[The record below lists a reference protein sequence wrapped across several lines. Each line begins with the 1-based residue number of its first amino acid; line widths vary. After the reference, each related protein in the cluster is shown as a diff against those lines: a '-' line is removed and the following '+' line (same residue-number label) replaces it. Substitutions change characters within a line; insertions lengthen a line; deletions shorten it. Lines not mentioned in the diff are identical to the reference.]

1 MKIFFYKFFFILIL
15 LVNKNI
21 LLAKTN
27 NKILLKV
34 ENEIITNYEVK
45 DKILRTLYLTNQ
57 EINQDNIDK
66 LKKRS
71 LDSIIQLKLK
81 KIELSKFN
89 LNLDQIQL
97 TNYLNKISNN
107 NILGFQESFIKNK
120 LSYDLFLDE
129 VKTELKWKKLIYK
142 IYSKKISLNED
153 SLNDELEEIIKNN
166 KKIEEVNIS
175 EIEIIINE
183 NFDKTNIIEIQNDIK
198 KIGFGNAALK
208 YSISPSAS
216 QKGNLGWLNV
226 KTLSNQIYDVVNKMQ
241 PGEISEPIKKQ
252 NTILFLK
259 INDKRVSETN
269 KLSVSLLKK
278 NLLNQKKNEL
288 FNLYS
293 QSHISKLKNSIL
305 IEYR

>member
-1 MKIFFYKFFFILIL
+1 MKIFFYKIFFIVIF
-15 LVNKNI
+15 LVNEDI
-21 LLAKTN
+21 LLAKTS

-57 EINQDNIDK
+57 EINQYNIN
-66 LKKRS
+66 
-71 LDSIIQLKLK
+71 KLK
-81 KIELSKFN
+81 KISLDSVIQLKIKKIELLKYN

-97 TNYLNKISNN
+97 TSYLNRISNN
-107 NILGFQESFIKNK
+107 NILGFQENFIENK

-129 VKTELKWKKLIYK
+129 VKTELKWKKLIYE
-142 IYSKKISLNED
+142 IYSNKISINEE
-153 SLNDELEEIIKNN
+153 SISNELEEIIKNN

-175 EIEIIINE
+175 EIEIMVDQQSN
-183 NFDKTNIIEIQNDIK
+183 KTNTIEIQNDIK
-198 KIGFGNAALK
+198 EIGFENAALK
-208 YSISPSAS
+208 YSISPSSA

-226 KTLSNQIYDVVNKMQ
+226 KTLSNQIYDIIYKMQ

-252 NTILFLK
+252 NSILFLK
-259 INDKRVSETN
+259 INDRRVSETN
-269 KLSVSLLKK
+269 KLDLSELKK
-278 NLLNQKKNEL
+278 NLLNQRKNEL

>member
-1 MKIFFYKFFFILIL
+1 MKIFFYKFFFVLIL

-81 KIELSKFN
+81 KIELLKYN

-142 IYSKKISLNED
+142 IYSKKISLDED
-153 SLNDELEEIIKNN
+153 SINDELEEIIKNN

-183 NFDKTNIIEIQNDIK
+183 NSDKSNIIEIQNDIK
-198 KIGFGNAALK
+198 EIGFGNAALK

-226 KTLSNQIYDVVNKMQ
+226 KTLSNQIYNVIYKMQ
-241 PGEISEPIKKQ
+241 PGEISEPINKQ

>member
-1 MKIFFYKFFFILIL
+1 MIFLVNENILI
-15 LVNKNI
+15 
-21 LLAKTN
+21 AKTS

-57 EINQDNIDK
+57 EINQYNINK

-71 LDSIIQLKLK
+71 LDSIVQLKIK
-81 KIELSKFN
+81 KIELLKYN

-97 TNYLNKISNN
+97 TNYLNRISNN
-107 NILGFQESFIKNK
+107 DILGFQENFIKNR

-129 VKTELKWKKLIYK
+129 VKTELKWKKLIYE
-142 IYSKKISLNED
+142 IYSKKISFNED
-153 SLNDELEEIIKNN
+153 SINDELEEIIKNN

-175 EIEIIINE
+175 EIEIMVNQQS
-183 NFDKTNIIEIQNDIK
+183 DKTSIIEIQNDIK
-198 KIGFGNAALK
+198 EIGFENAALK

-226 KTLSNQIYDVVNKMQ
+226 ETLSNQIYDVIYKMQ

-252 NTILFLK
+252 NSILFLK
-259 INDKRVSETN
+259 INDRRASETN
-269 KLSVSLLKK
+269 KLNVSELRK
-278 NLLNQKKNEL
+278 NLLNQRKNEL

-305 IEYR
+305 IEYK

>member
-1 MKIFFYKFFFILIL
+1 MKIFLYKIFFIIIF
-15 LVNKNI
+15 LVNENI
-21 LLAKTN
+21 LIAKTS

-57 EINQDNIDK
+57 EINQYNINK

-71 LDSIIQLKLK
+71 LDSIVQLKIK
-81 KIELSKFN
+81 KIELLKYN

-97 TNYLNKISNN
+97 TNYLNRISNN
-107 NILGFQESFIKNK
+107 DILGFQENFIKNR

-129 VKTELKWKKLIYK
+129 VKTELKWKKLIYE
-142 IYSKKISLNED
+142 IYSKKISFNEE
-153 SLNDELEEIIKNN
+153 SVNDELEEIIKNN

-175 EIEIIINE
+175 EIEIMVNQQS
-183 NFDKTNIIEIQNDIK
+183 DKTSIIEIQNDIK
-198 KIGFGNAALK
+198 EIGFENAALK

-226 KTLSNQIYDVVNKMQ
+226 KTLSNQIYDVIYKMQ

-252 NTILFLK
+252 NSILFLK
-259 INDKRVSETN
+259 INDRRASETN
-269 KLSVSLLKK
+269 KLNVSELRK
-278 NLLNQKKNEL
+278 NLLNQRKNEL